1 MGRYMSG
8 SQFGVKAGIR
18 VGIFLALTLGFPF
31 IVYGLILATGA
42 GRVGGASGALAVVA
56 GIYLKPVIVLVF
68 LLSLI
73 SPCWKRMRSLGLPAA
88 LGLLVPFLFLMDA
101 MYLMIIGTHWG
112 VAFSLGVWSVNAPMF
127 ALSALAVLVAMSL
140 AAPPPDGR
148 TPGEHLG
155 IALWLGA
162 IVTGALVVTAL
173 LTTGMAWWYMVR
185 IWFMAPADLAAFA
198 GRRAQFSLSMQLA
211 TWATMVKPFVCMAF
225 CATIAF
231 MTFLSRRASSGQTG
245 GGGETAI
252 HRPVLV
258 PSGTSAGVAFGKR

>member
-73 SPCWKRMRSLGLPAA
+73 SPCWKRMRSLGLPAL

-112 VAFSLGVWSVNAPMF
+112 VAFSLGVWHVNAPMF
-127 ALSALAVLVAMSL
+127 AMTALAMLVAMSL

-155 IALWLGA
+155 IALPLGA
-162 IVTGALVVTAL
+162 IVTGALFVTAL
-173 LTTGMAWWYMVR
+173 LTAGVTYWYVLR
-185 IWFMAPADLAAFA
+185 IWFMSPADLAAAA
-198 GRRAQFSLSMQLA
+198 GRRGQFSLPLLLA
-211 TWATMVKPFVCMAF
+211 NWSTMVKPFVCVAF
-225 CATIAF
+225 GATIAF

-245 GGGETAI
+245 GGGKTAI
-252 HRPVLV
+252 HRPLA
-258 PSGTSAGVAFGKR
+258 PSGASAGVAFGKR

>member
-1 MGRYMSG
+1 MSG

-73 SPCWKRMRSLGLPAA
+73 SPCWKRMRSLGLPAP

-101 MYLMIIGTHWG
+101 MYLMLVGAHWG
-112 VAFSLGVWSVNAPMF
+112 VAFSLGVWNVNAPMF
-127 ALSALAVLVAMSL
+127 AMSALAMLVAMSL

-155 IALWLGA
+155 MALPLGA
-162 IVTGALVVTAL
+162 ILTAALVVTAL
-173 LTTGMAWWYMVR
+173 LSAGVTWWYVVR
-185 IWFMAPADLAAFA
+185 VWFMAPADLAAFA
-198 GRRAQFSLSMQLA
+198 GRRAQLPLSLQLA
-211 TWATMVKPFVCMAF
+211 SWATMVKPLVCAAF

-245 GGGETAI
+245 GGDETGT
-252 HRPVLV
+252 HGPVLA
-258 PSGTSAGVAFGKR
+258 PLSPSAGVAFGKR